1 MVCVCTLFAINAF
14 HAPYFRPYH
23 AQLILAEELVLVCL
37 LE

>member
-1 MVCVCTLFAINAF
+1 MNAV

-23 AQLILAEELVLVCL
+23 VQLILAKELVLVCL